1 MHRELWENK
10 AAPPTLYCST
20 RRRLQNM
27 MVPEQ
32 GLQMRGYQARGQGLF
47 TVRLDV
53 TCTCMAQQYDWG
65 KVQGWERQ
73 GDCNLQ

>member
-10 AAPPTLYCST
+10 AAPPTLCCCT
-20 RRRLQNM
+20 RRCLQNM

-32 GLQMRGYQARGQGLF
+32 GLKNEGYHTRGQGHF
-47 TVRLDV
+47 TARLEV
-53 TCTCMAQQYDWG
+53 TRNCVEEQYDWG

-73 GDCNLQ
+73 GDCSLQ